1 VIAIKYV
8 GANRDPHLIRSSGD
22 ASWLQTP
29 VGAAGC
35 AGSGPIGKT
44 CADCLH
50 ADLSRLKLSDQGRAA
65 PCLERARLAN
75 GKGAIQ
81 EVPLKMAAC
90 SLFSERPDKTTA
102 FAFADERLAQQLT
115 EKRAKIDTWRAA
127 IDRTTREIRELELAR
142 HECKPEP
149 IDAEWANA
157 EPAAPHDTS

>member
-1 VIAIKYV
+1 MRLRRHLAT
-8 GANRDPHLIRSSGD
+8 RD
-22 ASWLQTP
+22 
-29 VGAAGC
+29 
-35 AGSGPIGKT
+35 
-44 CADCLH
+44 
-50 ADLSRLKLSDQGRAA
+50 
-65 PCLERARLAN
+65 
-75 GKGAIQ
+75 IQ